1 MALKISKGV
10 WFLSMLAALAA
21 LLFAYAGL
29 PQQVLVQ
36 DDEGAR
42 VTVSNEIFFYLVMML
57 IAVTNVM
64 VYIMAKVFKQN
75 EDLRTWFNG
84 LVTTLNV
91 FFIIGVNYISL
102 YNSSEKFDYER
113 IAFIIYGSL
122 SLVVLWAAAWP
133 VLAVFKRLNNKLMV

>member
-10 WFLSMLAALAA
+10 WFLSMIGALTA

-29 PQQVLVQ
+29 PQDVMVQ

-42 VTVSNEIFFYLVMML
+42 VYVSNEVFFYLVMVL
-57 IAVTNVM
+57 IATTNVL
-64 VYIMAKVFKQN
+64 VYIISKVFKDS

-91 FFIIGVNYISL
+91 FFIISVNFISL
-102 YNSSEKFDYER
+102 YNSSEKFDFER

-122 SLVVLWAAAWP
+122 GLIILWAAAWP
-133 VLAVFKRLNNKLMV
+133 VFAVFKRMNNKLII